1 MKTIN
6 KEKENV
12 ENAKTCKEEK
22 HAEWLASMNEQID
35 ALKYAIWLESQGM
48 HSEYDY

>member
-12 ENAKTCKEEK
+12 EKTISEK
-22 HAEWLASMNEQID
+22 AYDEWKKSMDEQIES
-35 ALKYAIWLESQGM
+35 LKDAIWLESQGM